1 MRLVPPVT
9 NGIGFVM
16 DSVASAGR
24 GVSVRGVVVDV
35 SFADG
40 ILPDINTA
48 LGEVVATQV
57 MFETGIKVI
66 GLLAPMAHGPGR
78 QGGKAA
84 MFGGARHKNVLL
96 LMDNVFR
103 FVQAMAAAHQ
113 QVARELDILRAAQR
127 LVRQEEITA
136 EIIELS
142 AGEMASREII

>member
-1 MRLVPPVT
+1 MVPPVT

-24 GVSVRGVVVDV
+24 VVSVRGVVVDV

-66 GLLAPMAHGPGR
+66 GLLAPMAHGPWPRAARR
-78 QGGKAA
+78 QGGDVRRRPAQK
-84 MFGGARHKNVLL
+84 R
-96 LMDNVFR
+96 
-103 FVQAMAAAHQ
+103 AAA
-113 QVARELDILRAAQR
+113 D
-127 LVRQEEITA
+127 
-136 EIIELS
+136 
-142 AGEMASREII
+142 G